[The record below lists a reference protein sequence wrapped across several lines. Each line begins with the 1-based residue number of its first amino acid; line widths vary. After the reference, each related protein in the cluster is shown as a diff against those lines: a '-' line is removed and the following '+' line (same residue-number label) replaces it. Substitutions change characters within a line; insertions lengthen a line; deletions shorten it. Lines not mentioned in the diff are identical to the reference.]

1 MEMFIEICKSKIAH
15 GFITEAELFY
25 EGSITVD
32 KSLLEAVDILPGEK
46 VDVLNVNNGN
56 RFTTYV
62 IPGKAGS
69 GTICLNG
76 PAARLGLVGD
86 QVIILSFALMEPEEA
101 KKYKTKIIH
110 LDENNKIKN
119 NQFSVRVSDEK

>member
-1 MEMFIEICKSKIAH
+1 MLVEYYKSKIAH

-32 KSLLEAVDILPGEK
+32 ESLMKAVNMLPGEK
-46 VDVLNVNNGN
+46 VEVLNINNGN

-62 IPGKAGS
+62 IPGKAKS

-76 PAARLGLVGD
+76 PAARLGVVGD
-86 QVIILSFALMEPEEA
+86 QVIILSYALMDPQEA
-101 KKYKTKIIH
+101 KGHTAKVIH
-110 LDENNKIKN
+110 LDENNKIK
-119 NQFSVRVSDEK
+119 K